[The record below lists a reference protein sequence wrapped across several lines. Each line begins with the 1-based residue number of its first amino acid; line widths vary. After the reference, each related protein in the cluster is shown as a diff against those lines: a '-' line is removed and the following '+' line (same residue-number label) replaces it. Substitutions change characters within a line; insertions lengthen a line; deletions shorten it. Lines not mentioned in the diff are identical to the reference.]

1 MRELTKFDCFTY
13 SQAAEAL
20 GVAVW
25 RLRYA
30 VDSGYLPRPG
40 VVFKR
45 RAMFAPSQIEWMRAY
60 FDREGG
66 RHTKAESGTLQ
77 TLATPPAVIGV
88 VPDRRGVRGPSGIT
102 LV

>member
-1 MRELTKFDCFTY
+1 MTNITKWDCYTY
-13 SQAAEAL
+13 GGAAEVL
-20 GVAVW
+20 GVPVW

-60 FDREGG
+60 FDRADRRPTKG
-66 RHTKAESGTLQ
+66 RSGKLQ
-77 TLATPPAVIGV
+77 TNDAPPPVTGV
-88 VPDRRGVRGPSGIT
+88 VPDRLGVREPGGIT
-102 LV
+102 PA